1 MTAVSLW
8 LLLSVGAGSIQV
20 IERFAAY
27 EDCMKAMVEVEKAT
41 AAFGRTRCVNVNA
54 AR

>member
-8 LLLSVGAGSIQV
+8 LLLSISNLQV
-20 IERFAAY
+20 IERFPTL
-27 EDCMKAMVEVEKAT
+27 EDCMNASREVEKAS

>member
-8 LLLSVGAGSIQV
+8 LLLTVGDV
-20 IERFAAY
+20 RVLERFTSY
-27 EDCMKAMVEVEKAT
+27 EECMKASVAVEKAT